1 MFVTPAFAQAA
12 PGASSILETLLPF
25 ALVFVILY
33 FFLIRPQQRR
43 AKQHREMLAAL
54 RRGDTVVTTGGVI
67 GKVVRVED
75 QEVQVEV
82 AEGVRLRILRSAI
95 SELRSKTE
103 PAPAKAQAS
112 ARPKDGKDGARNG
125 PKVEPKDESRDG

>member
-12 PGASSILETLLPF
+12 PGAPSIIETLLPF

-43 AKQHREMLAAL
+43 AKHHREMLAAL

-82 AEGVRLRILRSAI
+82 ADGVRLRILRSAI

-103 PAPAKAQAS
+103 PAPAEVQNPAK
-112 ARPKDGKDGARNG
+112 PKEGKDGAKTG
-125 PKVEPKDESRDG
+125 PKSGPKDE